1 MSKSFYKRLVY
12 TCITEVMYSVYEA
25 ILLNRF
31 FCCFFLEVGDCF
43 EGDGSNYQGQASTT
57 VSGRTCLVWSGVY
70 DFLPSNNYCRNY
82 FSAYGVTEPVCYYQ
96 PGSYYVEPCG
106 VPKCGI
112 IDRYTHY
119 DFNFVFKK

>member
-12 TCITEVMYSVYEA
+12 TCTCITEVMYSVYEA
-25 ILLNRF
+25 ILLNR
-31 FCCFFLEVGDCF
+31 CFFLEVGDCF
-43 EGDGSNYQGQASTT
+43 EGDGSNYQGQTSTT
-57 VSGRTCLVWSGVY
+57 VSGNTCLVWSGVY

-112 IDRYTHY
+112 IDRYTH

>member
-1 MSKSFYKRLVY
+1 MF
-12 TCITEVMYSVYEA
+12 
-25 ILLNRF
+25 LL
-31 FCCFFLEVGDCF
+31 FLEDGDCF

-57 VSGRTCLVWSGVY
+57 VSGKTCLVWSSVY

-106 VPKCGI
+106 LPKCGNIHILI
-112 IDRYTHY
+112 IILSILNIQNYISLYLCIVNVYEYRKHSYMNKVSLTY
-119 DFNFVFKK
+119 

>member
-1 MSKSFYKRLVY
+1 MF
-12 TCITEVMYSVYEA
+12 
-25 ILLNRF
+25 LL
-31 FCCFFLEVGDCF
+31 FLEDGDCF

-57 VSGRTCLVWSGVY
+57 VSGKTCLVWSSVY

-106 VPKCGI
+106 LPKCGI
-112 IDRYTHY
+112 IHILIIILSILNIQNYISLYLSIVNVYEYRKHSYMNKVSLTY
-119 DFNFVFKK
+119 